1 MCAID
6 RSSAAR
12 GEASRGM
19 LGMVNTLVHKVGL
32 IPDSA
37 VYLAQD
43 LGTPGLETE
52 AVLFIAGEANTLELE
67 VSTTSR
73 PQGKFIV

>member
-1 MCAID
+1 
-6 RSSAAR
+6 
-12 GEASRGM
+12 M

-37 VYLAQD
+37 VCLAQD

-52 AVLFIAGEANTLELE
+52 ATLSIAGEANTLEAHQLVNKPAINSGE
-67 VSTTSR
+67 
-73 PQGKFIV
+73 Q